1 MADAKTKPTWASVRE
16 HLATIADPARR
27 ADCEALVAMMS
38 RVTGAKPVMWGPTIV
53 GFGSYHYRYD
63 SGREG
68 DACLTGFAD
77 RKSEIAIYIVAGF
90 EDSEALIAK
99 LGKCKTT
106 KSCLYVK
113 RLADIDPGVLE
124 ALVSRSVA
132 EMRRRYP

>member
-16 HLATIADPARR
+16 HLATIPDPVRR
-27 ADCEALVAMMS
+27 ADCEALVTMMS
-38 RVTGAKPVMWGPTIV
+38 RVTGAKPVMWGPTMV

-68 DACLTGFAD
+68 DAFLAGFAD
-77 RKSEIAIYIVAGF
+77 RKSDIAIYIVAGF